1 MQRLAVVGIVMNSRA
16 QCIRCVT
23 YLKSSL
29 LQMNEG
35 ALKYMVPYL
44 RIVRVTYQN

>member
-29 LQMNEG
+29 LQMKS
-35 ALKYMVPYL
+35 ACAK
-44 RIVRVTYQN
+44 IH